1 MTIPHRLRALSL
13 VAVSLACGCADAPA
27 STQTSSSTA
36 SVPPAPAASSG
47 ATPSVSGAAATASGA
62 PVVPDPRASLTFVRE
77 GKPVRDV
84 TIGDLLRDVPAETF
98 TAYDPYYNREKTF
111 RAVPLAAV
119 VKKGFEGA
127 DAGLA
132 AQEFVLRARDG
143 YTVPLRGNKVFEAG
157 AYIAFADVDAPGWEP
172 IGPQRANP
180 GPFYVVWRGKDQ
192 QDLETHP
199 RPWQLAAIEIARF
212 EDLFP
217 HTAPKGEPEGSGA
230 TRGFA
235 IFKEQ
240 CVHCHAVNREG
251 GRVGP
256 ELNVPKSI
264 VEYRPVDQIKAYI
277 KDPMTFRY
285 GNMPA
290 HPSLKD
296 GDLDDLVSYF
306 SAMKTRKNDPGKKE
320 PAKK

>member
-1 MTIPHRLRALSL
+1 MLAAAL
-13 VAVSLACGCADAPA
+13 AGGCADPAAPA
-27 STQTSSSTA
+27 PPATSAPAAPAGSGSSTA
-36 SVPPAPAASSG
+36 ASTAAPSS
-47 ATPSVSGAAATASGA
+47 PSGA
-62 PVVPDPRASLTFVRE
+62 PLVPDPRASIAFVRE
-77 GKPVRDV
+77 GKPVRELA
-84 TIGDLLRDVPAETF
+84 ISDLLRDVPAETF

-119 VKKGFEGA
+119 VRKGFQGA
-127 DAGLA
+127 DAGLT

-157 AYIAFADVDAPGWEP
+157 AYVAFADADVPGWEL

-217 HTAPKGEPEGSGA
+217 HTAPKGEAEGSGA
-230 TRGFA
+230 MRGFA

-277 KDPMTFRY
+277 RDPLTFRY